1 MPWQPDDCKTLFGVD
16 PPPCECSDAMKISK
30 TRRFR
35 DRRARQHFATST
47 AVRDEAADTTT
58 NSLGLKF
65 GMDTQCLPRAQSDR
79 MNPSVVQ
86 RRLPVPSGK
95 REVGRRRD
103 CRDSREVK
111 AQQARI
117 KPHNDL
123 SGRTSFVGE
132 GFRLWP
138 LRNHPARYGSDV
150 LNGKPRVASAASL
163 VGVPSA
169 HINGTGASSNEWR
182 AALGYNGVAIAR
194 SPCRP
199 L

>member
-1 MPWQPDDCKTLFGVD
+1 MQRVRQF
-16 PPPCECSDAMKISK
+16 E
-30 TRRFR
+30 TRL
-35 DRRARQHFATST
+35 
-47 AVRDEAADTTT
+47 ADTTT

-111 AQQARI
+111 VQQARI
-117 KPHNDL
+117 KPDNDL
-123 SGRTSFVGE
+123 SGRTSSSGRTSDS
-132 GFRLWP
+132 GLCGIILQGMFRTSST
-138 LRNHPARYGSDV
+138 GQ
-150 LNGKPRVASAASL
+150 PRVASAASL

-169 HINGTGASSNEWR
+169 HGLLPINGAPHLDTTESLSQDRHVVLCSS
-182 AALGYNGVAIAR
+182 
-194 SPCRP
+194 S
-199 L
+199 